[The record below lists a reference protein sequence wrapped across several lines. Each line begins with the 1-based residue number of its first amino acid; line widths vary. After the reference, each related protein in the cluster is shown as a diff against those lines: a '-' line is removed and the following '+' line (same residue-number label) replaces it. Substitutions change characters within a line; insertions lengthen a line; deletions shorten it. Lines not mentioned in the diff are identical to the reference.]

1 METVE
6 DDGGFLA
13 PPSPLREAR
22 QPLHDGLNALQVAAS
37 AVTTAEP
44 RFALASLDAALHYL
58 NQRLLPACRAE
69 ESTLFVAV
77 DGVTGVMN
85 GCHVM
90 KAQHT
95 TIIRMAGDLAQ
106 VADAARASG
115 GLAEYAKFLQPLLFG
130 LYALCRAHLESEDE
144 AYAGLLEAMLS
155 ESQQRALAA
164 SFSSASAG
172 GLNERG

>member
-1 METVE
+1 
-6 DDGGFLA
+6 
-13 PPSPLREAR
+13 
-22 QPLHDGLNALQVAAS
+22 
-37 AVTTAEP
+37 
-44 RFALASLDAALHYL
+44 
-58 NQRLLPACRAE
+58 
-69 ESTLFVAV
+69 
-77 DGVTGVMN
+77 
-85 GCHVM
+85 M

-106 VADAARASG
+106 VADAAKASG

-164 SFSSASAG
+164 SFSSASADG
-172 GLNERG
+172 RNERG